1 VENLKRA
8 ADIIVDE
15 NLKLALVGVGGVS
28 SDEDVQHFFEAGA
41 GAVLMGSS
49 PMYMPDLAAE
59 MKLRHPDW

>member
-1 VENLKRA
+1 
-8 ADIIVDE
+8 
-15 NLKLALVGVGGVS
+15 VGGVS